1 MYRRNALLFGLS
13 ARVHFRN
20 SAVNDH
26 LWFLLEVD
34 ANSTGCGTR

>member
-1 MYRRNALLFGLS
+1 MYRRNALRFGLS

-26 LWFLLEVD
+26 L
-34 ANSTGCGTR
+34 